1 MSNLCPCPPGS
12 MLWEGKT
19 PKPGSRALGHGY
31 KDESYMRDIHCVEF
45 STRAGRKH
53 GDYFV
58 VSEPGE
64 AEYYIVSF
72 DVEAPPG
79 SFKKEYSMV
88 REEALWL
95 LCAKPP
101 EYYRSTYVCRSRVSV
116 ELVYN
121 TVIDIFGDSLRRIAL
136 CPVKPS
142 SLEHRLKVEKL
153 LDNARAELLRRVEE
167 ALERCRRWTRRAKSR
182 FMGRVR
188 RLRMVDASL
197 ADIIESKL
205 SECFGYTNHG
215 KSTRGSS
222 MAGLPGIYRD
232 VRRVGSP
239 HELQG

>member
-1 MSNLCPCPPGS
+1 MNDLCSCPPGS
-12 MLWEGKT
+12 MLWEGWT
-19 PKPGSRALGHGY
+19 PKSGSRALGHGY
-31 KDESYMRDIHCVEF
+31 KGGSDIRDVHCTSF
-45 STRAGRKH
+45 QTKAGRKL

-58 VSEPGE
+58 VSEPSE
-64 AEYYIVSF
+64 AEYYVISF

-79 SFKKEYSMV
+79 SFKKEYGEV

-95 LCAKPP
+95 LCAKPGH
-101 EYYRSTYVCRSRVSV
+101 YRSTYVCKSRVSV
-116 ELVYN
+116 ELLAS
-121 TVIDIFGDSLRRIAL
+121 TIAGIFGDSLRRMAL

-142 SLEHRLKVEKL
+142 SLVRRLKVENL

-167 ALERCRRWTRRAKSR
+167 ALERCRRWTRRARSKL
-182 FMGRVR
+182 MGRVR

-215 KSTRGSS
+215 ESTRGSS
-222 MAGLPGIYRD
+222 MAGLPGTYRD

>member
-1 MSNLCPCPPGS
+1 MV
-12 MLWEGKT
+12 WEGWT
-19 PKPGSRALGHGY
+19 PKLGSRALGHGY
-31 KDESYMRDIHCVEF
+31 KDEDDIRDVHCAEF
-45 STRAGRKH
+45 TTKAGRKL

-64 AEYYIVSF
+64 AEYYVVSF

-79 SFKKEYSMV
+79 SFKKEYGEV

-95 LCAKPP
+95 LCAKPGH
-101 EYYRSTYVCRSRVSV
+101 YRSTYVCKSRVSA
-116 ELVYN
+116 ELLAS
-121 TVIDIFGDSLRRIAL
+121 TITGIFGDSLRRMAL

-142 SLEHRLKVEKL
+142 SLEHRLKVENL

-167 ALERCRRWTRRAKSR
+167 TLERCRRWTRRARSK

-205 SECFGYTNHG
+205 RECFENTSHG
-215 KSTRGSS
+215 RSSRRSSLARGG
-222 MAGLPGIYRD
+222 GLW
-232 VRRVGSP
+232 
-239 HELQG
+239 